1 MRAAPGRVKKTG
13 NWPPQR
19 LRGRVRPMGKVL
31 FLLLVAAV
39 FAVCLVPVHGKT
51 IWDHAQED
59 GFSSAAASAL
69 HGAIAWVRGPAHK
82 RARTISADAAP
93 AARRRPDAA
102 PERIAK
108 APPKER
114 LSPDDRASLD
124 RLVHARSR

>member
-1 MRAAPGRVKKTG
+1 
-13 NWPPQR
+13 
-19 LRGRVRPMGKVL
+19 MGKVL

-51 IWDHAQED
+51 VWDHARE
-59 GFSSAAASAL
+59 GGLSAAASTAVR
-69 HGAIAWVRGPAHK
+69 GAIAWVRGPPHK
-82 RARTISADAAP
+82 RTRTVSADAAP

-102 PERIAK
+102 PERILK